1 MAVVTLQ
8 MIFDQ
13 AWKNHVEA
21 GQRLHDSQ
29 ENPEF
34 GWRSCGD
41 ALPAGHPARA
51 ELNIGAIEVQSK
63 YADIIYENVQYAQE
77 LSDQI
82 DNAVAG
88 VLAPCS
94 QLPVSDRMEFAIT
107 AIARDWG
114 LAIPGTERHVQQ
126 DRLVAH
132 SIELVV
138 NMQKMYQASPPE
150 IFDALATV
158 LTCMLSGEQS
168 LDRNLQGQCGALM
181 HALDSMRHRFKQVYV
196 TE

>member
-8 MIFDQ
+8 MIFDR
-13 AWKNHVEA
+13 AWKNHV
-21 GQRLHDSQ
+21 QDKTPRNDS
-29 ENPEF
+29 PEF

-41 ALPAGHPARA
+41 ALPAFHPARA
-51 ELNIGAIEVQSK
+51 EKGLGAIDIQAK
-63 YADIIYENVQYAQE
+63 YADVIYENAQYAQN
-77 LSDQI
+77 LSDSI
-82 DNAVAG
+82 D
-88 VLAPCS
+88 S
-94 QLPVSDRMEFAIT
+94 
-107 AIARDWG
+107 AIAAVYNADSKLPFNGRIQFALTSIALDWG
-114 LAIPGTERHVQQ
+114 FVIPGTERHMQQ

-168 LDRNLQGQCGALM
+168 PDRNLQEQCGALM
-181 HALDSMRHRFKQVYV
+181 HALDSMRHRFKQAYV

>member
-8 MIFDQ
+8 MIFDR
-13 AWKNHVEA
+13 AWKNHIEA
-21 GQRLHDSQ
+21 GMRLS
-29 ENPEF
+29 ESPEF
-34 GWRSCGD
+34 GWRPCGD
-41 ALPAGHPARA
+41 VLPAGHPARA
-51 ELNIGAIEVQSK
+51 EKFLDCAGVQAK
-63 YADIIYENVQYAQE
+63 YADIVYENAQYAQN

-82 DNAVAG
+82 DQLVADLDG
-88 VLAPCS
+88 AEQRLRDMAPG
-94 QLPVSDRMEFAIT
+94 
-107 AIARDWG
+107 WG
-114 LAIPGTERHVQQ
+114 FAIPGTQRHMQQ

-168 LDRNLQGQCGALM
+168 PDRGMQEQCGALM
-181 HALDSMRHRFKQVYV
+181 HALDSMRHRFKQAYV

>member
-8 MIFDQ
+8 MIFDR
-13 AWKNHVEA
+13 AWKNHVQDKTPLNEE
-21 GQRLHDSQ
+21 S
-29 ENPEF
+29 PEF
-34 GWRSCGD
+34 GWRPAGD

-51 ELNIGAIEVQSK
+51 EVNTKAAEVQSK
-63 YADIIYENVQYAQE
+63 YADVIYENAEYAQK
-77 LSDQI
+77 LSNKI
-82 DNAVAG
+82 DYG
-88 VLAPCS
+88 VFLCDTLPQVEASFRDLAN
-94 QLPVSDRMEFAIT
+94 
-107 AIARDWG
+107 DWG
-114 LAIPGTERHVQQ
+114 LAIPGTERHMQQ

-168 LDRNLQGQCGALM
+168 PDRNLQEQCGALM
-181 HALDSMRHRFKQVYV
+181 HALDSMRHRFKQAYV
-196 TE
+196 AE

>member
-8 MIFDQ
+8 MIFDR
-13 AWKNHVEA
+13 AWKNHV
-21 GQRLHDSQ
+21 QDKTPRNDS
-29 ENPEF
+29 PEF
-34 GWRSCGD
+34 GWRCCGD

-51 ELNIGAIEVQSK
+51 ELNIGAIEVQAK
-63 YADIIYENVQYAQE
+63 YADIIYENAQYAQL

-82 DNAVAG
+82 D
-88 VLAPCS
+88 LAIG
-94 QLPVSDRMEFAIT
+94 EFGL
-107 AIARDWG
+107 RDLASHWN
-114 LAIPGTERHVQQ
+114 LAIPGTERHMQQ

-168 LDRNLQGQCGALM
+168 HDRGMQEQCGALM
-181 HALDSMRHRFKQVYV
+181 HALDSMRHKFKQVYV

>member
-8 MIFDQ
+8 MIFDR
-13 AWKNHVEA
+13 AWKNHV
-21 GQRLHDSQ
+21 QDKTPRNDS
-29 ENPEF
+29 PEF

-51 ELNIGAIEVQSK
+51 EKGLGARDIQAK
-63 YADIIYENVQYAQE
+63 YPDLIYENAQYAQN
-77 LSDQI
+77 LSDRI
-82 DNAVAG
+82 DQLVADLDG
-88 VLAPCS
+88 VEQKLRDMAPG
-94 QLPVSDRMEFAIT
+94 
-107 AIARDWG
+107 WG
-114 LAIPGTERHVQQ
+114 FAIPGTERHMQQ

-168 LDRNLQGQCGALM
+168 PDRGLQEQCGALM
-181 HALDSMRHRFKQVYV
+181 HALDSMRHRFKQAYV

>member
-8 MIFDQ
+8 MIFDR
-13 AWKNHVEA
+13 AWRNHV
-21 GQRLHDSQ
+21 QDKTPRNDS
-29 ENPEF
+29 PEF

-51 ELNIGAIEVQSK
+51 ELNIGAIEVQAK
-63 YADIIYENVQYAQE
+63 YADIIYENAQYAQH
-77 LSDQI
+77 LSDEI
-82 DNAVAG
+82 DNRLNPLDEAEQK
-88 VLAPCS
+88 LRDMAPG
-94 QLPVSDRMEFAIT
+94 
-107 AIARDWG
+107 WG
-114 LAIPGTERHVQQ
+114 FAIPGTERHMQQ

-168 LDRNLQGQCGALM
+168 PDRGLQEQCGALM
-181 HALDSMRHRFKQVYV
+181 HALDSMRHKFKQVYV

>member
-8 MIFDQ
+8 MIFDR
-13 AWKNHVEA
+13 AWKNHV
-21 GQRLHDSQ
+21 QDKTPRNDS
-29 ENPEF
+29 PEF
-34 GWRSCGD
+34 GWRPCGD

-51 ELNIGAIEVQSK
+51 EKGLGAIDIQAK
-63 YADIIYENVQYAQE
+63 YADVIYENAQYAQN
-77 LSDQI
+77 LSDRI
-82 DNAVAG
+82 DQFDEDFVEQR
-88 VLAPCS
+88 LRDMAP
-94 QLPVSDRMEFAIT
+94 A
-107 AIARDWG
+107 WG

-168 LDRNLQGQCGALM
+168 PDSGLQEQCGALM
-181 HALDSMRHRFKQVYV
+181 HALDSMRHRFKQAYV

>member
-8 MIFDQ
+8 MIFDR
-13 AWKNHVEA
+13 AWKNHV
-21 GQRLHDSQ
+21 QDKTPSNDS
-29 ENPEF
+29 PEF

-51 ELNIGAIEVQSK
+51 ELNIGAIEVQAK
-63 YADIIYENVQYAQE
+63 YADIIYENAQYAQL

-82 DNAVAG
+82 D
-88 VLAPCS
+88 LAIG
-94 QLPVSDRMEFAIT
+94 EFGL
-107 AIARDWG
+107 RDLASHWG
-114 LAIPGTERHVQQ
+114 LAIPGTERHMQQ

-168 LDRNLQGQCGALM
+168 HDRGMQEQCGALM
-181 HALDSMRHRFKQVYV
+181 HALDSMRHRFKQAYV

>member
-8 MIFDQ
+8 MIFDR
-13 AWKNHVEA
+13 AWKNHV
-21 GQRLHDSQ
+21 QDKTPRNDS
-29 ENPEF
+29 PEF

-41 ALPAGHPARA
+41 ALPAGHPARS
-51 ELNIGAIEVQSK
+51 ESGLGAMNVQEK
-63 YADIIYENVQYAQE
+63 YADVIYENAQYAQA
-77 LSDQI
+77 LSDKI
-82 DNAVAG
+82 DQVIADLDGSEDRLREVAR
-88 VLAPCS
+88 V
-94 QLPVSDRMEFAIT
+94 
-107 AIARDWG
+107 WG
-114 LAIPGTERHVQQ
+114 FAIPGTERHMQQ

-168 LDRNLQGQCGALM
+168 PDRGLQDQCGALM